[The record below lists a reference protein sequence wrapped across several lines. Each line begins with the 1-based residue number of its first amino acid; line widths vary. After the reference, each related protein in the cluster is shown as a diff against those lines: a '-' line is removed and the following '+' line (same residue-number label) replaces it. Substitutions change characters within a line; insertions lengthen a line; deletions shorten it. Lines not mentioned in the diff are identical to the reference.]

1 MMNLKRLSMVVGL
14 AAVLSTGTAIAG
26 TVPVIDALAIQR
38 ALANGLILGKQLT
51 EIQNNLKVAKQQYGS
66 LTGSRGMGGLM
77 SGSPRNGLPEN
88 WQEGMALLNSN
99 SGPTYG
105 DLASSANQ
113 IRESQAVLSTSETA
127 SLSPQMQ
134 SYLSNMRNMSA
145 NQQALGQAAYNNSA
159 TRVQTLQRLSSNIN
173 SSTDPK
179 AIMDLQA
186 AAQSEQ
192 ANLQNDQAQLQSVLQ
207 LTQANDAAARQMQ
220 NEMRMQV
227 SGQADEFPALDTSIP
242 SH

>member
-1 MMNLKRLSMVVGL
+1 MMNFKRITVAIGL
-14 AAVLSTGTAIAG
+14 ATVISSGAALADV
-26 TVPVIDALAIQR
+26 VPVIDGLAIEK
-38 ALANGLILGKQLT
+38 AIANGVILSNQLS
-51 EIQNNLKVAKQQYGS
+51 EIQNNLEVSKQQYGS
-66 LTGSRGMGGLM
+66 LTGNRGMGGLM
-77 SGSPRNGLPEN
+77 SDSPRNGLPDN
-88 WQEGMALLNSN
+88 WDESMALLNSN

-105 DLASSANQ
+105 DLAASANQ
-113 IRESQAVLSTSETA
+113 IRESQSVLSSSEAA

-159 TRVQTLQRLSSNIN
+159 TRVQTLQRLSSSIN

-186 AAQSEQ
+186 VAQSEQ
-192 ANLQNDQAQLQSVLQ
+192 AKLQNDQAQLQSVLQ

-227 SGQADEFPALDTSIP
+227 SGSNDSFPALDTSIP
-242 SH
+242 NN